1 MTLLSRGV
9 GLDALEGAEKDLKRN
24 WMVSVQLRRNGRAG
38 PRDKKGAVN
47 VY

>member
-9 GLDALEGAEKDLKRN
+9 GLDALEGAEKD